1 VGLSGSQ
8 QAYRQARAGIERADA
23 SRAGY
28 YTYNHVVTI
37 NGTNRSSLVLFE
49 SLRVTLNRNDEPDDA
64 EFTLRPNPGFTPT
77 AGQEVKVCLGAAGNP
92 IFAGQIGQIRR
103 PRVLGEPYPFHHI
116 SCQDWTRLF
125 NRRRITRDF
134 SGESATDIAIAIV
147 EEYTSGFTTYAIEP
161 SLATM
166 DEFICVNEPPMTAL
180 TRLANE
186 LGGGCFVDARKIVHL
201 WDSSGPSSNYTPTP
215 PVQLTTSLSTLK
227 QFTPHYDFSQVRTR
241 VIVEGKADRVVWP
254 IPVGADVA
262 TYGIPLGPNWTAFN
276 ESTDADAN
284 YVRFGTVVATYDH
297 LEPLPTPLV
306 AVFNIDAS
314 PGDTS
319 IEVLQAGGGTTPL
332 SVPAWL
338 TDGSGNYFYAAGPVV
353 PIGPHDVITGIP
365 ASGYG
370 SIPLEFETGAPVY
383 QAPSLADVTVL
394 AAITE
399 DVPVGADLIVRAQ
412 KNDSAA
418 QTAIAAIE
426 GGDGIH
432 EHFVSDSSLSYA
444 GCAARAQ
451 AELDLFSDTL
461 LRASW
466 NTYDMRAMPGG
477 EQSINITGTD
487 TVSATLLI
495 DSVTLTFPIPHHQPL
510 RTCEGSTVKLA
521 TILDAIKG

>member
-201 WDSSGPSSNYTPTP
+201 WDSTGPSSNYTPTP

-241 VIVEGKADRVVWP
+241 AIVEGKSAQTVWP
-254 IPVGADVA
+254 IPSTADLA
-262 TYGIPLGPNWTAFN
+262 TYGFPLNGEWYWFDTNGGYGRIGSHVFSYGAIFPLSPPTIIHTTAAVAPGDIQFTGTMASLSG
-276 ESTDADAN
+276 ST
-284 YVRFGTVVATYDH
+284 
-297 LEPLPTPLV
+297 EPL
-306 AVFNIDAS
+306 
-314 PGDTS
+314 
-319 IEVLQAGGGTTPL
+319 AGWL
-332 SVPAWL
+332 S
-338 TDGSGNYFYAAGPVV
+338 DNNGHYFYAQSRTPLG
-353 PIGPHDVITGIP
+353 GGLYLFEGIP

-370 SIPLEFETGAPVY
+370 SVPVDFVSGQAIYGAPYFFSMTLETALTQEIPAGEAVY
-383 QAPSLADVTVL
+383 
-394 AAITE
+394 
-399 DVPVGADLIVRAQ
+399 VRAQ
-412 KNDSAA
+412 ADDAVA
-418 QTAIAAIE
+418 QAAIAAIE

-432 EHFVSDSSLSYA
+432 EHFVSDGSLSYL